1 MSSSFRT
8 KAVYYVSLI
17 AIVACLGIWTPA
29 VTHAQPADAA
39 LDDSTPTNSL
49 PEPSTAILAGL
60 GIAGIAVVRWLRKR

>member
-8 KAVYYVSLI
+8 KAVYYISVI
-17 AIVACLGIWTPA
+17 AIAACLGIWTPA
-29 VTHAQPADAA
+29 VTHAQPDLT